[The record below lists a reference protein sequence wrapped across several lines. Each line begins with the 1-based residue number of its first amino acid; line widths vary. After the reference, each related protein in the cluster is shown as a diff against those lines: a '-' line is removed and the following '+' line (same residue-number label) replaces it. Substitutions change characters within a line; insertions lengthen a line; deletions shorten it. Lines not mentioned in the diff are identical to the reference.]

1 LINNPSPSRTGHFLL
16 LPVSLRQRLALGL
29 GLLLLFA
36 GLTLN
41 WRNSQLRGEDFA
53 HPFVISKSILER
65 FDIYNASA
73 AELPAVYQKYAN
85 SDKFVPWGIFYPPS
99 SGVAFLPLALLP
111 YEIAKALYFILS
123 TAALLGGTYRL
134 MQLFTQGLQFGTRV
148 LILGAVLCSA
158 GSRWGFFYLQPA
170 PLVFGLLGL
179 FLWELDKRRSV
190 RAFAI
195 CTLVIF
201 LKFTLFLPF
210 AGLALIRG
218 RLLQV
223 AAAVT
228 ACALANVVGFALIG
242 GMEAVNGYRAN
253 MTVFERADQVNY
265 PDFRAPT
272 SMQRLDWPYLL
283 NAISPDLPRS
293 QIIAMLLTALFAA
306 WLFWELYRA
315 RRFAEEPG
323 TTVAFLGPLVSFS
336 LLCVYHHHY
345 DAVALLGPVI
355 VYLGRPAEPGDRL
368 LILLFVTPV
377 ILFVGFWPIEKSQQL
392 VEAFLGEGP
401 VVGLKL
407 IGTCC
412 VNFAF
417 GASLVLLHR
426 YIDRRRAGSLTP
438 QLLEVAVAPKHWW
451 PRYSSK

>member
-1 LINNPSPSRTGHFLL
+1 LTNNPSPSRSGHLLL

-36 GLTLN
+36 GLILN
-41 WRNSQLRGEDFA
+41 WRNSQLRGEDFG
-53 HPFVISKSILER
+53 HLFVISKSILER
-65 FDIYNASA
+65 FDIYNATGI
-73 AELPAVYQKYAN
+73 ELPTIYQKYTN
-85 SDKFVPWGIFYPPS
+85 SDQFVPWGIFNLPS
-99 SGVAFLPLALLP
+99 SGVALLPLALLP
-111 YEIAKALYFILS
+111 YEIAKVLYYILS
-123 TAALLGGTYRL
+123 TAVLLGGVYRL
-134 MQLFTQGLQFGTRV
+134 MQLFTNSLQFGTRV
-148 LILGAVLCSA
+148 LILGALPCSA
-158 GSRWGFFYLQPA
+158 GARWGFFYLQAA

-179 FLWELDKRRSV
+179 LLWALHKQRSA

-218 RLLQV
+218 RLLLV

-228 ACALANVVGFALIG
+228 AWVLANVVGFALIG
-242 GMEAVNGYRAN
+242 GMEAVNGYRVN
-253 MTVFERADQVNY
+253 MTVFERPDQVNY

-272 SMQRLDWPYLL
+272 SMQRLDWTYLL
-283 NAISPDLPRS
+283 NALSPDLPRS
-293 QIIAMLLTALFAA
+293 QIIAMCLTALSAA

-345 DAVALLGPVI
+345 DAIVLLAPVL
-355 VYLGRPAEPGDRL
+355 VYLGRPAEPNDRL

-377 ILFVGFWPIEKSQQL
+377 ILFVGLWPIEKSQHL
-392 VEAFLGEGP
+392 VEAFLGEGS
-401 VVGLKL
+401 VAGLKL

-412 VNFAF
+412 VNLAF

-426 YIDRRRAGSLTP
+426 SIDRRRAA
-438 QLLEVAVAPKHWW
+438 QLAAVAA
-451 PRYSSK
+451 